1 MKDYDNKCV
10 ITCTDNDITNE
21 AEVDRFEEKQFVEVF
36 IAQNKLKLRWNGSVY
51 VGNKSGLEF
60 TTKGPAIYDIK
71 QGRGV

>member
-36 IAQNKLKLRWNGSVY
+36 IAQNKLKLLWNGSVY

-71 QGRGV
+71 QRRGV

>member
-36 IAQNKLKLRWNGSVY
+36 IAQNKLKLLWNGSVY

-71 QGRGV
+71 QERGV

>member
-36 IAQNKLKLRWNGSVY
+36 IAQNKLKLC
-51 VGNKSGLEF
+51 
-60 TTKGPAIYDIK
+60 
-71 QGRGV
+71 